1 MGGAMDKKLEAGTG
15 LHLPWLVSLH
25 TLRLLS
31 RGDVALPAPA
41 SRCSSIDGRLSLKRT
56 EERGREGEGRTQ
68 LAPRSRAAALPG
80 ETG

>member
-1 MGGAMDKKLEAGTG
+1 MDKKLEAGTG
-15 LHLPWLVSLH
+15 LHLPWLVLLD

-31 RGDVALPAPA
+31 RGDVTLPAPA
-41 SRCSSIDGRLSLKRT
+41 SRSSSIDGRLSLKRT

-68 LAPRSRAAALPG
+68 LAPRSRAATLPG